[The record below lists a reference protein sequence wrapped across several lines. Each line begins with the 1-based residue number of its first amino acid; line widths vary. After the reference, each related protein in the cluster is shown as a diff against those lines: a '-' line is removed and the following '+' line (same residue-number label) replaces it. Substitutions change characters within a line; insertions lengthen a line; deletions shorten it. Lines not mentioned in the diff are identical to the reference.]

1 MLIRFKIPKTILWVV
16 NLFMIFLL
24 IFTLFRFV
32 AYFAFKPNDLVFYD
46 LLPSFLLGVQY
57 DLRWIALIL
66 LPIVTISLFPQF
78 SPFYSVR
85 NKKWWT
91 WYLAIITFIVF
102 FFFAA
107 DFGNFSYN
115 KTRLNASALNFFEDA
130 GIALVML
137 WQSYPLIWM
146 IVGLVLAVLF
156 FRWMYRRMHWTV
168 IARTD
173 GLGIPYKR
181 KWFII
186 ATVMLGFCIYGG
198 VSIAP
203 LKWNKAFIFKDN
215 FKSYLALNPLQNFFT
230 TLKFRKPQYN
240 ENKAREYF
248 PVMTEW
254 MGLRN
259 QSEFS
264 YRREIFPE
272 SRALESKP
280 NVVLVL
286 CESFSMYKSSMS
298 GNPLN
303 TTPYFNELTKQ
314 GIFFEKCFTPHFSTA
329 RGLFA
334 LTTGIPDVQLSKFST
349 RNPQALKQH
358 TIINNFEGYEKLYFL
373 GGSPGFNNFEGL
385 LNNIEGLEMYTE
397 GKFNSPKINVW
408 GISDKNLFLEA
419 NKVFKQKS
427 TPFFAIIQTADNHRP
442 FMIPQEDRDFQ
453 KLIIAK
459 DSLKMFG
466 FESLDEFNS
475 FRYSDYCFQ
484 KFVETAKKE
493 SYFHNTIFV
502 FIGDHGVSGEAGAM
516 YPSAWTDQRLT
527 DEHVPML
534 FYAPYLLQPQRRTE
548 VVSQIDV
555 LPTIA
560 GMLQQPYVNST
571 LGRNLLLADK
581 QNNYAFIIHHDE
593 GRIGIVTDSY
603 YFIKNINFPEE
614 QLYPIAGNVLPFN
627 REEQDSI
634 KRKMSEVTTAFYETA
649 KWMLMN
655 NK

>member
-1 MLIRFKIPKTILWVV
+1 MLIRYKIPKTILWVV

-24 IFTLFRFV
+24 IFTLFRFI

-66 LPIVTISLFPQF
+66 LPIVIISLFPQF
-78 SPFYSVR
+78 SPFYSAR

-91 WYLAIITFIVF
+91 WYLAIITFIIF

-130 GIALVML
+130 GIAVVML

-181 KWFII
+181 KWFVIVTI
-186 ATVMLGFCIYGG
+186 LLGFCIYGG
-198 VSIAP
+198 VNMAP
-203 LKWNKAFIFKDN
+203 LKWDKAFVFKDN

-248 PVMTEW
+248 PVMTQW
-254 MGLRN
+254 MGLKN

-272 SRALESKP
+272 SMALESKP

-314 GIFFEKCFTPHFSTA
+314 GLFFEKCFTPHFSTA

-397 GKFNSPKINVW
+397 GKFSSPKMNVW

-419 NKVFKQKS
+419 NKVFKQKK

-453 KLIIAK
+453 KLVIAK
-459 DSLKMFG
+459 DSLKKFG

-484 KFVETAKKE
+484 KFIEAAKNE

-516 YPSAWTDQRLT
+516 YPPTWTDQRLT

-534 FYAPYLLQPQRRTE
+534 FYAPYLIQPQLRSE

-614 QLYPIAGNVLPFN
+614 QLYPITGNVLPFN
-627 REEQDSI
+627 RAEQDSI